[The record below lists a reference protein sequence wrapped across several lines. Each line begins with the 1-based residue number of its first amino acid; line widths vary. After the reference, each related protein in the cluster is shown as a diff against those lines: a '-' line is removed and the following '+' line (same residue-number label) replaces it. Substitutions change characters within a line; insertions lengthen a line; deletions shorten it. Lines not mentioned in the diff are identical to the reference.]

1 MKKIISGK
9 NMIKTYGRGREAPN
23 ALNGVNLELLTGE
36 FVAVMGPSGCGK
48 STLLF
53 ALSGTDTIN
62 SGSIQFDGED
72 LTRLNENALADI
84 RRTKMGFVFQQ
95 PAMLKNLNILDNIIL
110 SSLLENRR
118 NAAGIIKKAKTL
130 LEKTGI
136 TGLEE
141 RDITEVSGGQLQR
154 ACICRALMNEPEIL
168 FADEPT
174 GALNSKTSDEI
185 MELFSNINKNG
196 TAVFLVTHDAKVA
209 SRADRVLFMKDG
221 AVKSELF
228 LKKFNGRDMENRM
241 NQVIL
246 RMRDFEI

>member
-1 MKKIISGK
+1 MNKILSGK
-9 NMIKTYGRGREAPN
+9 NIVKTYGKGREASN
-23 ALNGVNLELLTGE
+23 ALNGVNIEILAGE

-62 SGSIQFDGED
+62 SGSIQFGGKE

-110 SSLLENRR
+110 SSVQEKRKNT
-118 NAAGIIKKAKTL
+118 AGIIRKAKTL
-130 LEKTGI
+130 IEKTGI

-154 ACICRALMNEPEIL
+154 ACICRALMSEPEIL

-174 GALNSKTSDEI
+174 GALNSKSSEEI
-185 MELFSNINKNG
+185 MELFSDISKNG
-196 TAVFLVTHDAKVA
+196 MAVFLVTHDAKVA
-209 SRADRVLFMKDG
+209 SRADRVLFMNDG
-221 AVKSELF
+221 AVRSELF
-228 LKKFNGRDMENRM
+228 LKKFNGRDMENRV

-246 RMRDFEI
+246 RMRDYEI

>member
-1 MKKIISGK
+1 
-9 NMIKTYGRGREAPN
+9 
-23 ALNGVNLELLTGE
+23 
-36 FVAVMGPSGCGK
+36 
-48 STLLF
+48 
-53 ALSGTDTIN
+53 
-62 SGSIQFDGED
+62 
-72 LTRLNENALADI
+72 
-84 RRTKMGFVFQQ
+84 
-95 PAMLKNLNILDNIIL
+95 
-110 SSLLENRR
+110 
-118 NAAGIIKKAKTL
+118 
-130 LEKTGI
+130 
-136 TGLEE
+136 
-141 RDITEVSGGQLQR
+141 
-154 ACICRALMNEPEIL
+154 MNEPEIL